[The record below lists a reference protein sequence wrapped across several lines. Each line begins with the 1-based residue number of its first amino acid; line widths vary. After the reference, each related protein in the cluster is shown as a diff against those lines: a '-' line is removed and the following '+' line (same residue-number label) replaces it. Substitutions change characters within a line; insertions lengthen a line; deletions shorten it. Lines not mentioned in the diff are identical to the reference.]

1 MTFPKINLRNGLP
14 GVFFLQRRFFCLQN
28 IFCVATPPWLSAAQ
42 WCHLL
47 RALETADDNS
57 ATPAPLVAAGC
68 MFIEYWHSLRTVV
81 RGAHEFG
88 RESAAP
94 VPSRQLQRRSAQLG
108 DWSTAGWGASG
119 DARSH
124 RVRIYHVEMSEA
136 TRRPSSVMR

>member
-1 MTFPKINLRNGLP
+1 MVFPVFLFSSALSSPLCLRIIICHAPL
-14 GVFFLQRRFFCLQN
+14 R
-28 IFCVATPPWLSAAQ
+28 AAAQ

-68 MFIEYWHSLRTVV
+68 GCMFIEYWHSLWKVV
-81 RGAHEFG
+81 LGAHEFG

-108 DWSTAGWGASG
+108 DWSTAGRGASV

-124 RVRIYHVEMSEA
+124 RVRIYHVELSEA
-136 TRRPSSVMR
+136 TRRPSSDMR